1 MSSGPFGGPYVLV
14 QFTMHLVYRYGAG
27 CSKFLCTLHT
37 CMCRTIKLP
46 TMVRLDGSMIAD
58 QLSGR
63 SITRMALYQQTL
75 PLYCGCK
82 GRLIGQECIMKIANS
97 RYVGSGDWHGAC

>member
-1 MSSGPFGGPYVLV
+1 
-14 QFTMHLVYRYGAG
+14 MHLVYHFGMG
-27 CSKFLCTLHT
+27 CSKFLYTLHA
-37 CMCRTIKLP
+37 CMCHTIELL

-63 SITRMALYQQTL
+63 SITRTALHRQTL
-75 PLYCGCK
+75 SLYCVCK
-82 GRLIGQECIMKIANS
+82 GRLIGQESIIKIADS